1 MASLLSIMG
10 VQAQEL
16 KVLVAYFSC
25 TGNTERVAKA
35 IAEATDGTLY
45 RITPQTAY
53 TSADLN
59 WRNTKSRTS
68 REMSNAT
75 SRPSLADKEAKAET
89 YDVIFLGYPIWWDKA
104 PRIIQTFIESYR
116 LNGKTI
122 IPFAT
127 SGSSSI
133 TNSVKALRSEYE
145 NIVWQSGKLLNGEMK
160 EVANWAK
167 EIMK

>member
-1 MASLLSIMG
+1 MAGLLSIMG

-45 RITPQTAY
+45 RITPQAAY

-75 SRPSLADKEAKAET
+75 ARPSLADKEAKAET